1 MNYFSK
7 ITIFLLILLGFTTCN
22 NPENKI
28 PYVYVDIIL
37 NLDKPE
43 FSELNAI
50 GNYVYITGGL
60 SGIVVYRD
68 SRNVFF
74 AYERACPYDPECGR
88 VVVEDNGY
96 RLIDTCC
103 GSKFSLTMDGAVVR
117 GPAEMSLR
125 KYTTYYYENSNE
137 LRIVSQ

>member
-7 ITIFLLILLGFTTCN
+7 ITIFLLILLGFNACN

-28 PYVYVDIIL
+28 PYVYVDITI

-43 FSELNAI
+43 FQELNAI

-68 SRNVFF
+68 SRNIFF

-96 RLIDTCC
+96 RLVDTCC
-103 GSKFSLTMDGAVVR
+103 GSKFSLSMDGAVIQ

-125 KYTTYYYENSNE
+125 KYDTYFYENSNE